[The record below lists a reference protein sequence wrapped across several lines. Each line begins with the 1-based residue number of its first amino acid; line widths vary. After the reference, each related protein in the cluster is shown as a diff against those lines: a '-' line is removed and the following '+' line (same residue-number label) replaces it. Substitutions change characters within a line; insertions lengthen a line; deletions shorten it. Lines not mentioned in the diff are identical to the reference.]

1 MIVLI
6 DGDCAL
12 CVGLIEWLGKR
23 IPADKLTAQNIS
35 IVPGESDWG
44 AELLQAAAITDFDSV
59 VVIRDGLVLQE
70 SNAVL
75 ALSDVLPRRWH
86 VLATMARIIPRPW
99 RDALYRYVA
108 RHRISWFGRKE
119 MCALESPIASV
130 TYGPRGK
137 LTRPPGRD

>member
-23 IPADKLTAQNIS
+23 IPTDKLTPSNIS

-44 AELLQAAAITDFDSV
+44 AELLREAQVRNFDSV

-75 ALSDVLPRRWH
+75 ALADVLPRRWQ
-86 VLATMARIIPRPW
+86 VLTTIAKIVPRPL
-99 RDALYRYVA
+99 RDALYRWVA
-108 RHRISWFGRKE
+108 RNRISWFGRKE
-119 MCALESPIASV
+119 MCVLESPIATV
-130 TYGPRGK
+130 TYGPRG
-137 LTRPPGRD
+137 LMSRPS

>member
-23 IPADKLTAQNIS
+23 IPTDKLTPSNFC

-44 AELLQAAAITDFDSV
+44 AELLREAQVRDFDSV

-75 ALSDVLPRRWH
+75 ALADVLPRRWQ
-86 VLATMARIIPRPW
+86 VLTTIAKIVPLPL
-99 RDALYRYVA
+99 RDALYRWVA
-108 RHRISWFGRKE
+108 RNRISWFGRKE
-119 MCALESPIASV
+119 MCVLESPIAVV

-137 LTRPPGRD
+137 LNRP

>member
-23 IPADKLTAQNIS
+23 IPSDKLTAENIS

-44 AELLQAAAITDFDSV
+44 AELLREAHLTDFDSV
-59 VVIRDGLVLQE
+59 VVMRDGLVLQE

-75 ALSDVLPRRWH
+75 ALADVLPRRLQ
-86 VLATMARIIPRPW
+86 VLAMIARIIPRPV
-99 RDALYRYVA
+99 RDAVYRWVA
-108 RHRISWFGRKE
+108 RNRISWFGRKE
-119 MCALESPIASV
+119 MCVLESPIAVV

-137 LTRPPGRD
+137 LSRP

>member
-23 IPADKLTAQNIS
+23 IPADKLTPNNLT

-44 AELLQAAAITDFDSV
+44 AELLREAQATDFDSV

-75 ALSDVLPRRWH
+75 ALADVLPRRWQ
-86 VLATMARIIPRPW
+86 VLATIARVIPRPV

-108 RHRISWFGRKE
+108 RHRIAWFGRKE
-119 MCALESPIASV
+119 MCALESPIATV
-130 TYGPRGK
+130 TYGPRG
-137 LTRPPGRD
+137 LLSRLR